1 MKKGCK
7 GLFSEWVV
15 KRIIQVLN
23 MYCKDNGS
31 AKDSGE
37 SSLLQNYPKEK
48 LLGLIMT
55 IDEPIVQ
62 RVLLDKYDATFGTT
76 ILDKRIELLE
86 AELKRL
92 KERRN

>member
-1 MKKGCK
+1 
-7 GLFSEWVV
+7 
-15 KRIIQVLN
+15 
-23 MYCKDNGS
+23 MYCEDNGS
-31 AKDSGE
+31 AEEDCRE
-37 SSLLQNYPKEK
+37 SSWLQNYPKEK

-92 KERRN
+92 KDRRN

>member
-1 MKKGCK
+1 
-7 GLFSEWVV
+7 
-15 KRIIQVLN
+15 
-23 MYCKDNGS
+23 
-31 AKDSGE
+31 
-37 SSLLQNYPKEK
+37 
-48 LLGLIMT
+48 MT

-92 KERRN
+92 KDRRN

>member
-1 MKKGCK
+1 M
-7 GLFSEWVV
+7 FSEWVV

-23 MYCKDNGS
+23 MYCKDNSS

-48 LLGLIMT
+48 LLRLILT

-62 RVLLDKYDATFGTT
+62 RVLLDKYDATFGNKS
-76 ILDKRIELLE
+76 LDKRIEMLE
-86 AELKRL
+86 TELKRL
-92 KERRN
+92 KERRS